1 MATLPEKRLITVS
14 EYYSMA
20 ESGILPPDERVEL
33 IEGEIYR
40 MAPIGNRHVICVNR
54 LTQCFSILGATKR
67 VILSVQNPVRLSNLS
82 EPQPDLTLF
91 SWAADFYR
99 AAPASP
105 ADVLLLVEVADTSL
119 DFDQRIKLPLYA
131 ENGIPEVWI
140 VDLPDDFIDVH
151 RSPQAGRYSNIRRV
165 RRGERLS
172 PSAFPD
178 LDLDAAQILG

>member
-1 MATLPEKRLITVS
+1 MATLPQKRLITVS

-20 ESGILPPDERVEL
+20 ESGTLSPDERVEL

-54 LTQCFSILGATKR
+54 LTRCFAILGATEQA
-67 VILSVQNPVRLSNLS
+67 ILSVQNPVRLSNLS
-82 EPQPDLTLF
+82 EPQPDLVLF
-91 SWAADFYR
+91 RWIADFYS

-105 ADVLLLVEVADTSL
+105 TDVLLLVEVADTSL
-119 DFDQRIKLPLYA
+119 DFDQRLKLPLYA
-131 ENGIPEVWI
+131 RNGVPEVWI
-140 VDLPDDFIDVH
+140 VDLPGSCIEIH
-151 RSPQAGRYSNIRRV
+151 RSPQDGRFRDVRRV